1 MRRPAMV
8 RIRRSTIVCALE
20 PPRRVQQDLRRT
32 GTQGRQAISSDD
44 RCDASESASHRRQP
58 FKKGSVPRRIGRT
71 KGGLNSKLHAV
82 CDGQGRPVIM
92 LLSEGQMSDY
102 KGAGPDDRCSNR
114 PRSSCSLTRAM
125 MPTGFAGLLANA
137 ASWPASHRSQTEK
150 SRSNMTASSI
160 VNGTRSRTCSAGSRT
175 GDASTPD
182 TTDAPIHSCL
192 PSASQP
198 PSSSGSNQ

>member
-1 MRRPAMV
+1 MADLLLLSEAQMRRIEPYFPLSHGIARVDDRRVISGIVFVIRNGPALA
-8 RIRRSTIVCALE
+8 RCAARLWSAQDDLQSVCALE

-102 KGAGPDDRCSNR
+102 KGAA
-114 PRSSCSLTRAM
+114 LM
-125 MPTGFAGLLANA
+125 
-137 ASWPASHRSQTEK
+137 
-150 SRSNMTASSI
+150 I
-160 VNGTRSRTCSAGSRT
+160 
-175 GDASTPD
+175 DA
-182 TTDAPIHSCL
+182 L
-192 PSASQP
+192 PVREAVAR
-198 PSSSGSNQ
+198 